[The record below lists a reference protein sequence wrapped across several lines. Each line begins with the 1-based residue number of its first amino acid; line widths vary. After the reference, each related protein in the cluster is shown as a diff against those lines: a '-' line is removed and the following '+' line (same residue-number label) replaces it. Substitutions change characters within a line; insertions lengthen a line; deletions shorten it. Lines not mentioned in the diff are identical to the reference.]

1 MLSIAPGYDPKY
13 LTRQVGRGAENYYLS
28 AVAEH
33 GEPPGVWWGRGAE
46 ALGLEPGGEID
57 GPVFEALYE
66 HFLDPR
72 DPSFS
77 DPDVPT
83 EDKARLGRRK
93 SRFQS
98 WETIYEKS
106 LKSEPEAS
114 PERREELRIAAK
126 GQARQAVIHHDATFS
141 PAKSVTLVHA
151 GLLAAGRR
159 AETEGN
165 AALAAQY
172 RQAADVVWD
181 GVMAGADASLRYLQE
196 HAGEARTGYHGAKVA
211 GRTTGRWIE
220 GGGWVVGR
228 FRQHTNRDG
237 DPQLHVH
244 QAILNRQECADGKWR
259 ALDGMAIYR
268 ARPAAA
274 AHGERV
280 MEEFLTRRLG
290 LEFKSRPDGQ
300 GREVVGVSPE
310 LVAEFSTRRAAITAE
325 LEKRVEAYVAAH
337 GRQPSPRAMFLLAQE
352 VTKETKNPKP
362 KSKDVPSPAEQ
373 LQQWEQRTTAAE
385 VQKLSGV
392 PADTLGRVEPGTPA
406 QELADADM
414 DAVLQA
420 AIADVQRDSATWTRY
435 ELTRAINRH
444 LPDYL
449 GGLHPERVEALLE
462 GLTDAALDPAGP
474 AAVRLL
480 NAPDV
485 VDVPADLRREDGRSV
500 YLAQAAE
507 RYTTAGQLDR
517 EAALLAAALGPGAP
531 RLSPEQAA
539 EAVGISAQEAKRR
552 TLAGEQVPEASGP
565 RPYDD
570 QHRVITG
577 ILTSGRRT
585 DVLVGAAGTG
595 KSFTVSRLADAWRQ
609 TMGAPALGLTTSQN
623 AAGVLKREGLDEAM
637 NIARW
642 LRAVDQGESSL
653 RPGQLVVVDEASMV
667 STEHLAQIQDLANA
681 AGAKVVWAGDDGQ
694 LSAPEAGGSMRRA
707 VEVGGAH
714 RLETVVRFKAQWE
727 REASLQLR
735 EGRPEAL
742 TAYDQHGRLR
752 DGTREEMEAAAVEGY
767 LADYLAGRQ
776 TLLLAATNE
785 QAAELSGR
793 IRDELRAL
801 GRIGGRETTLGDG
814 NRASIG
820 DLVTARRNTDLEDSD
835 TGRRAPSAE
844 FSPVEGDD
852 SIPPSEITNRDVLK
866 IGAVLDDGSI
876 IAHLVGD
883 DGQLGARVTLSRDY
897 VRENVELGYAGTV
910 HSAQGRTVD
919 TAHALPGQGTTRE
932 MLYVML
938 TRGRWSN
945 VAYVGTEA
953 ERVADLRPGPDQAR
967 DRSAELLGQETPAG
981 PHQDPQLVGDRISIL
996 SACLEQQEADQTA
1009 QEALVEEG
1017 ERPRHMAHLG
1027 AMWTDQI
1034 REELPKAYIRRAQ
1047 EAGVLSPGDAER
1059 LREDDALGTLGRL
1072 LRQIEMSGRDAQT
1085 IFHDAIAER
1094 ELGSADSA
1102 AQVLTWRIGQAAEER
1117 GINLDRLEIAEEL
1130 IGATWAERTPTTG
1143 DERTDRFLADLA
1155 ERQQL
1160 REAELGY
1167 DAIQQP
1173 PAFLVEQLGTPPPVD
1188 DIAARVR
1195 WAERAGRVMAYR
1207 EQYGHVSETDALG
1220 PAPSRTS
1227 PEQRAAW
1234 WGAHDA
1240 LGRPDASR
1248 EIRSAS
1254 DGELWVMRARY
1265 ERAAKWAPAYV
1276 GPELGQVA
1284 REAREREAEAVRL
1297 RARAAAIQGRD
1308 ADAAAALAARAE
1320 GQETLAA
1327 TLRQR
1332 EAALTEIHEA
1342 RQAWSKATEDEA
1354 LMAMRADAELRRREH
1369 VDADRLP
1376 PLHVDQADAATRAEQ
1391 ERAAARAAEQ
1401 AQREEAA
1408 RAAERAVPAGQL
1420 ALDLD
1425 DPQIR
1430 TADAWTS
1437 RPAVAERAQD
1447 WQDRPWWTWPEIVRA
1462 EDERRAIDQHRRAWM
1477 RGEVADPPPQPEPL
1491 TPEQQAIHDAA
1502 QRQRAEAARFA
1513 QEHEARQQE
1522 ARQHQPPEWLQQ
1534 RQETGQR
1541 QPEPADRAPARDG
1554 VDPAQPVRD
1563 EGQEQARRVAGQQ
1576 AAEREDVAR
1585 DQAERPA
1592 AQLALDVFGT
1602 GDRTEGAGVSD
1613 LAEAVDKARAAAGIA
1628 AAAEAER
1635 EQQREQAREAEQ
1647 RSRADEAARAID
1659 VRATERAGAERAAL
1673 EARETSRG
1681 RDGVDPAQPVR
1692 DAQRSDLEQAREAAR
1707 LAATAFP
1714 HRIEE
1719 SLGRSAAARS
1729 GSRRPEPDGPR
1740 PTPAPRRQ
1748 PPAPGR
1754 DGPGLGR

>member
-46 ALGLEPGGEID
+46 ALGLESGGEID
-57 GPVFEALYE
+57 GAVFEALYE

-77 DPDVPT
+77 DPDVAT

-98 WETIYEKS
+98 WETILEKS
-106 LKSEPEAS
+106 LAGEPEAS

-126 GQARQAVIHHDATFS
+126 GQARQAVIHHDVTFS
-141 PAKSVTLVHA
+141 PVKSVTLVHA

-159 AETEGN
+159 AEAEGN

-244 QAILNRQECADGKWR
+244 QAILNRQQCADGKWR

-290 LEFKSRPDGQ
+290 LEFKARPDGQ
-300 GREVVGVSPE
+300 GREVVGVSPG
-310 LVAEFSTRRAAITAE
+310 LIAEFSTRRAQITAE
-325 LEKRVEAYVAAH
+325 LEKRVEAFVAAH
-337 GRQPSPRAMFLLAQE
+337 GRQPSPRAMFKLAQE

-362 KSKDVPSPAEQ
+362 KSKDAPSPAEQ
-373 LQQWEQRTTAAE
+373 LRQWEERTTAKE
-385 VQKLSGV
+385 VQELSGV
-392 PADTLGRVEPGTPA
+392 PADTLGKVEPGTPA
-406 QELADADM
+406 QELADADLG
-414 DAVLQA
+414 AVLQA

-462 GLTDAALDPAGP
+462 DLTEAALDPAGP

-485 VDVPADLRREDGRSV
+485 VDVPADLRRQDGRSV
-500 YLAQAAE
+500 FLAQAAE

-517 EAALLAAALGPGAP
+517 EAALMAAALAPGGP
-531 RLSPEQAA
+531 RLTAEQAA
-539 EAVGISAQEAKRR
+539 AAVGISAEEAKRR
-552 TLAGEQVPEASGP
+552 TLAGEAVPEAAGP

-585 DVLVGAAGTG
+585 DVLIGAAGTG
-595 KSFTVSRLADAWRQ
+595 KSFTVSRLAAAWRQ
-609 TMGAPALGLTTSQN
+609 TMRTPALGLTTSQN

-642 LRAVDQGESSL
+642 LRAVDEGEASL

-667 STEHLAQIQDLANA
+667 TTDHLAQIQALADA
-681 AGAKVVWAGDDGQ
+681 AGAKVVWAGDDAQ

-707 VEVGGAH
+707 VDIGGAH
-714 RLETVVRFKAQWE
+714 RLETVVRFNAQWE
-727 REASLQLR
+727 REASLLLR

-742 TAYDQHGRLR
+742 TAYDQHGRLL
-752 DGTREEMEAAAVEGY
+752 DGTGEQMQAAAVEGY
-767 LADYLAGRQ
+767 LADYLAGHR

-785 QAAELSGR
+785 QASELSGR
-793 IRDELRAL
+793 IREELRAL
-801 GRIGGRETTLGDG
+801 GRVGGRETSLRDG
-814 NRASIG
+814 NRAAIG
-820 DLVTARRNTDLEDSD
+820 DLITARRNTSIEEDPS
-835 TGRRAPSAE
+835 GRAAAELSAAD
-844 FSPVEGDD
+844 PDQV
-852 SIPPSEITNRDVLK
+852 PPSEITNRDVLRV
-866 IGAVLDDGSI
+866 GAVGEDGSI
-876 IAHLVGD
+876 IAHLIGD
-883 DGQLGARVTLSRDY
+883 DGTPGARVTLSRDY
-897 VRENVELGYAGTV
+897 VRQHVELGYAGTA

-932 MLYVML
+932 MLYVMM
-938 TRGRWSN
+938 TRGRRSN

-953 ERVADLRPGPDQAR
+953 ERVADMRPGPEQAR
-967 DRSAELLGQETPAG
+967 ERSAELLGQQPPAG
-981 PHQDPQLVGDRISIL
+981 PRQDPQLVGDRISIL
-996 SACLEQQEADQTA
+996 TACLEQQEADQTA

-1034 REELPKAYIRRAQ
+1034 REELPKAYIRRAR
-1047 EAGVLSPGDAER
+1047 EAGVLSPGDAET
-1059 LREDDALGTLGRL
+1059 LRQDDALGTLGRL

-1085 IFHDAIAER
+1085 IFHEAITER
-1094 ELGSADSA
+1094 ELGSADSL
-1102 AQVLTWRIGQAAEER
+1102 AQVLAWRIGQAAQER

-1143 DERTDRFLADLA
+1143 DERTDRFLSELA
-1155 ERQQL
+1155 AQQQL
-1160 REAELGY
+1160 RETELGY

-1173 PAFLVEQLGTPPPVD
+1173 PAFLVEQLGEPPAVD
-1188 DIAARVR
+1188 DVAARTR

-1207 EQYGHVSETDALG
+1207 EQYGHVSDTDALG

-1276 GPELGQVA
+1276 GPELGKVA

-1297 RARAAAIQGRD
+1297 RARAAAVQGRD
-1308 ADAAAALAARAE
+1308 ANAAAALADRAA

-1342 RQAWSKATEDEA
+1342 RQAWSKATEAEA

-1376 PLHVDQADAATRAEQ
+1376 PLHVDQADAETRTEQ

-1401 AQREEAA
+1401 ERRAEAA
-1408 RAAERAVPAGQL
+1408 RAAERVLPAGQL
-1420 ALDLD
+1420 VLDLD
-1425 DPQIR
+1425 DPQVR
-1430 TADAWTS
+1430 AVDAWS
-1437 RPAVAERAQD
+1437 GRAPAAERAQG
-1447 WQDRPWWTWPEIVRA
+1447 WHDRPWWTWPEMIRA
-1462 EDERRAIDQHRRAWM
+1462 EEEKHAIDRHRRAWM

-1491 TPEQQAIHDAA
+1491 TPDQQAIHEAA
-1502 QRQRAEAARFA
+1502 RRQRAEAARFV
-1513 QEHEARQQE
+1513 QEQE
-1522 ARQHQPPEWLQQ
+1522 AQQ
-1534 RQETGQR
+1534 QGERVGQAR
-1541 QPEPADRAPARDG
+1541 TAQQDQAPQRDRN
-1554 VDPAQPVRD
+1554 
-1563 EGQEQARRVAGQQ
+1563 EGQEQPRQ
-1576 AAEREDVAR
+1576 AAEGPAVEREDVPR
-1585 DQAERPA
+1585 A
-1592 AQLALDVFGT
+1592 AGREVSAGQLTLDVFGS
-1602 GDRTEGAGVSD
+1602 GDRTEEPGSSD

-1628 AAAEAER
+1628 EVRQAER

-1647 RSRADEAARAID
+1647 CSRADEAERAQVID
-1659 VRATERAGAERAAL
+1659 VRATERAEAERAAL

-1681 RDGVDPAQPVR
+1681 QQ
-1692 DAQRSDLEQAREAAR
+1692 AQRSDVEQAREAAR
-1707 LAATAFP
+1707 LAAASYP
-1714 HRIEE
+1714 HSIQE
-1719 SLGRSAAARS
+1719 SLRRS
-1729 GSRRPEPDGPR
+1729 GPSRTDSDRPK
-1740 PTPAPRRQ
+1740 PTPAPRRR
-1748 PPAPGR
+1748 PPEPGR
-1754 DGPGLGR
+1754 DGPGLGPVSWIS